1 MSSRDELP
9 SGTIREGL
17 RIEGVVPLR
26 DRAPKELLPWSFRQV
41 DKPLP
46 EKQLSIEGADP
57 LLLFG
62 FNDVYLRKIENAFP
76 DTHITAR
83 GTEIHLEGAEQDI
96 EKVERV
102 FNEMVVLL
110 DRNETLTED
119 DVDTVLA
126 LFDSEEAPARTDPG
140 EAEAI
145 LFTPDG
151 EVIKPRS
158 PNQER
163 LVSAADA
170 NDIVFAIGP
179 AGTGKTYVAV
189 AMAVAA
195 LNNHRVN
202 RIVLTRPAVE
212 AGEQL
217 GFLPGDFYE
226 KVDPYLQPLYDALGD
241 MLPREKMAEYLEQDR
256 VEVVP
261 LAYMRGRTLKSSFVI
276 LDEAQNV
283 TTNQMKMFLTRL
295 GPKSQAIVTGD
306 ITQTDLTDRGESGL
320 IQVQDILQGID
331 GIDFIY
337 LEREDVVRHRLVRE
351 IIAAYEEHDA

>member
-1 MSSRDELP
+1 M
-9 SGTIREGL
+9 
-17 RIEGVVPLR
+17 
-26 DRAPKELLPWSFRQV
+26 
-41 DKPLP
+41 P

-62 FNDVYLRKIENAFP
+62 FNDVYLRKIESAFP

-83 GTEIHLEGAEQDI
+83 GTEIHLRGDEEDI

-126 LFDSEEAPARTDPG
+126 LYDSEDNDAAPLKD
-140 EAEAI
+140 AETI
-145 LFTPDG
+145 LTTPNG

-158 PNQER
+158 PNQKR
-163 LVSAADA
+163 LVRSAAS
-170 NDIVFAIGP
+170 NDVVFAIGP

-195 LNNHRVN
+195 LNDHRVK
-202 RIVLTRPAVE
+202 RIVLSRPAVE

-241 MLPREKMAEYLEQDR
+241 MMPREQMAEYLEQDR

-283 TTNQMKMFLTRL
+283 TTSQMKMFLTRL
-295 GPKSQAIVTGD
+295 GPKSQAIITGD
-306 ITQTDLTDRGESGL
+306 ITQTDLKNRSESGL
-320 IQVQDILQGID
+320 IQVQHILKDIE

>member
-1 MSSRDELP
+1 
-9 SGTIREGL
+9 
-17 RIEGVVPLR
+17 
-26 DRAPKELLPWSFRQV
+26 
-41 DKPLP
+41 LP

-62 FNDVYLRKIENAFP
+62 FNDVYLRKIEDAFP
-76 DTHITAR
+76 ETHITAR
-83 GTEIHLEGAEQDI
+83 GTEIHLQGDEESL
-96 EKVERV
+96 EKVEQV

-110 DRNETLTED
+110 NRNDTLTED

-126 LFDSEEAPARTDPG
+126 LFDSEEQPTQDSAPLE
-140 EAEAI
+140 EAETI
-145 LFTPDG
+145 LTTPEG

-158 PNQER
+158 PNQKR
-163 LVSAADA
+163 LVQSARS
-170 NDIVFAIGP
+170 NDVLFAIGP

-195 LNNHRVN
+195 LNEHRVK
-202 RIVLTRPAVE
+202 RIVLSRPAVE

-283 TTNQMKMFLTRL
+283 TTSQMKMFLTRL
-295 GPKSQAIVTGD
+295 GPKSQAIITGD
-306 ITQTDLTDRGESGL
+306 ITQTDLNNRNESGL
-320 IQVQDILQGID
+320 IQVQHILKDID
-331 GIDFIY
+331 GIEFIY

>member
-1 MSSRDELP
+1 M
-9 SGTIREGL
+9 
-17 RIEGVVPLR
+17 
-26 DRAPKELLPWSFRQV
+26 
-41 DKPLP
+41 P

-62 FNDVYLRKIENAFP
+62 FNDVHLRKIEEAFP

-83 GTEIHLEGAEQDI
+83 GTDIHLQGDAETL

-110 DRNETLTED
+110 DRNDTLTED

-126 LFDSEEAPARTDPG
+126 LFDSSSTDTSSPARDTDT
-140 EAEAI
+140 I
-145 LFTPDG
+145 LTTPDG

-163 LVSAADA
+163 LVSTAES
-170 NDIVFAIGP
+170 NDVVFAIGP

-195 LNNHRVN
+195 LNNHRVK
-202 RIVLTRPAVE
+202 RIVLSRPAVE

-226 KVDPYLQPLYDALGD
+226 KVDPYLQPLYDAIGD
-241 MLPREKMAEYLEQDR
+241 MMPREQMAEYLEQDR

-261 LAYMRGRTLKSSFVI
+261 LAYMRGRTLKDSFVI

-283 TTNQMKMFLTRL
+283 TTSQMKMFLTRL
-295 GPKSQAIVTGD
+295 GPKSQAIITGD
-306 ITQTDLTDRGESGL
+306 VTQTDLKHRSESGL
-320 IQVQDILQGID
+320 VQVQHILKDIEGIN
-331 GIDFIY
+331 FIY

>member
-1 MSSRDELP
+1 M
-9 SGTIREGL
+9 
-17 RIEGVVPLR
+17 
-26 DRAPKELLPWSFRQV
+26 
-41 DKPLP
+41 P

-62 FNDVYLRKIENAFP
+62 FNDVYLRKIESAFP

-83 GTEIHLEGAEQDI
+83 GTDIHLRGEEEDI

-119 DVDTVLA
+119 DVETVLA
-126 LFDSEEAPARTDPG
+126 LFDSEEQDADFA
-140 EAEAI
+140 EAETI
-145 LFTPDG
+145 LTTPEG

-158 PNQER
+158 PNQKR
-163 LVSAADA
+163 LVQSAQS
-170 NDIVFAIGP
+170 NDVVFAIGP

-195 LNNHRVN
+195 FNNHRVK
-202 RIVLTRPAVE
+202 RIVLSRPAVE

-241 MLPREKMAEYLEQDR
+241 MLPRDRMAEYLEQDR

-283 TTNQMKMFLTRL
+283 TTSQMKMFLTRL
-295 GPKSQAIVTGD
+295 GPKSQAIITGD
-306 ITQTDLTDRGESGL
+306 VTQTDLNNRSESGL
-320 IQVQDILQGID
+320 IQVQHILKDIE

>member
-1 MSSRDELP
+1 
-9 SGTIREGL
+9 
-17 RIEGVVPLR
+17 
-26 DRAPKELLPWSFRQV
+26 
-41 DKPLP
+41 LP

-62 FNDVYLRKIENAFP
+62 FNDVYLRKIEEAFP

-83 GTEIHLEGAEQDI
+83 GTEIHLRGDEEAI

-110 DRNETLTED
+110 DRNDTLTED
-119 DVDTVLA
+119 DVETVLA
-126 LFDSEEAPARTDPG
+126 LFDSGDGAASPPAPEG

-145 LFTPDG
+145 LTTPDE

-158 PNQER
+158 PNQQR
-163 LVSAADA
+163 LVSSAQS
-170 NDIVFAIGP
+170 NDVVFAIGP

-195 LNNHRVN
+195 FNAHRVK
-202 RIVLTRPAVE
+202 RIVLSRPAVE

-241 MLPREKMAEYLEQDR
+241 MMPREQMAEYLEQDR

-283 TTNQMKMFLTRL
+283 TTSQMKMFLTRL
-295 GPKSQAIVTGD
+295 GPKSQAIITGD
-306 ITQTDLTDRGESGL
+306 ITQTDLQNRSESGL
-320 IQVQDILQGID
+320 IQVQHILKDIN

-337 LEREDVVRHRLVRE
+337 LERDDVVRHRLVRE

>member
-1 MSSRDELP
+1 
-9 SGTIREGL
+9 
-17 RIEGVVPLR
+17 
-26 DRAPKELLPWSFRQV
+26 
-41 DKPLP
+41 LP

-62 FNDVYLRKIENAFP
+62 FNDVYLRKIEEAFP

-83 GTEIHLEGAEQDI
+83 GTEIHLRGDEEAI

-110 DRNETLTED
+110 DRNDTLTED
-119 DVDTVLA
+119 DVETVLA
-126 LFDSEEAPARTDPG
+126 LFDGGDGAASAPATEG

-145 LFTPDG
+145 LTTPDG

-158 PNQER
+158 PNQQR
-163 LVSAADA
+163 LVSSA
-170 NDIVFAIGP
+170 NSNDVVFAIGP

-195 LNNHRVN
+195 LNAHRVK
-202 RIVLTRPAVE
+202 RIVLSRPAVE

-241 MLPREKMAEYLEQDR
+241 MMPREQMAEYLEQDR

-283 TTNQMKMFLTRL
+283 TTSQMKMFLTRL
-295 GPKSQAIVTGD
+295 GPKSQAIITGD
-306 ITQTDLTDRGESGL
+306 ITQTDLQNRGESGL
-320 IQVQDILQGID
+320 IQVQHILKDIN

>member
-1 MSSRDELP
+1 M
-9 SGTIREGL
+9 
-17 RIEGVVPLR
+17 
-26 DRAPKELLPWSFRQV
+26 
-41 DKPLP
+41 P

-62 FNDVYLRKIENAFP
+62 FNDVYLRKIESAFP

-83 GTEIHLEGAEQDI
+83 GTDIHLRGDEEDL

-126 LFDSEEAPARTDPG
+126 LFDSEDADQAPLAD
-140 EAEAI
+140 AEAI
-145 LFTPDG
+145 LTTPDG

-158 PNQER
+158 PNQKR
-163 LVSAADA
+163 LVRSADS
-170 NDIVFAIGP
+170 NDVVFAIGP

-195 LNNHRVN
+195 LNDHRVK
-202 RIVLTRPAVE
+202 RIVLSRPAVE

-226 KVDPYLQPLYDALGD
+226 KVDPYLQPLYDAIGD
-241 MLPREKMAEYLEQDR
+241 MMPREQMAEYLEQDR

-283 TTNQMKMFLTRL
+283 TTSQMKMFLTRL
-295 GPKSQAIVTGD
+295 GPKSQAIITGD
-306 ITQTDLTDRGESGL
+306 VTQTDLNNRSNSGL
-320 IQVQDILQGID
+320 IQVQHILKDIEGIE
-331 GIDFIY
+331 FIY

>member
-1 MSSRDELP
+1 M
-9 SGTIREGL
+9 
-17 RIEGVVPLR
+17 
-26 DRAPKELLPWSFRQV
+26 
-41 DKPLP
+41 P

-62 FNDVYLRKIENAFP
+62 FNDVHLRKIEEAFP
-76 DTHITAR
+76 NTHITAR
-83 GTEIHLEGAEQDI
+83 GTDIHLQGDADAL

-110 DRNETLTED
+110 DRNDTLTED

-126 LFDSEEAPARTDPG
+126 LFDSDSTNSSSSPRDAD
-140 EAEAI
+140 AI
-145 LFTPDG
+145 LTTPEG

-163 LVSAADA
+163 LVSTAQS
-170 NDIVFAIGP
+170 NDVVFAIGP

-195 LNNHRVN
+195 LNNHRVKK
-202 RIVLTRPAVE
+202 IVLSRPAVE

-261 LAYMRGRTLKSSFVI
+261 LAYMRGRTLKDSFVI

-283 TTNQMKMFLTRL
+283 TTSQMKMFLTRL
-295 GPKSQAIVTGD
+295 GPQSQAIITGD
-306 ITQTDLTDRGESGL
+306 VTQTDLQHRSESGL
-320 IQVQDILQGID
+320 VQVQHILKDIEGIN
-331 GIDFIY
+331 FIY

>member
-1 MSSRDELP
+1 M
-9 SGTIREGL
+9 
-17 RIEGVVPLR
+17 
-26 DRAPKELLPWSFRQV
+26 
-41 DKPLP
+41 P
-46 EKQLSIEGADP
+46 EKQLSIEGTDP

-76 DTHITAR
+76 ETHITAR
-83 GTEIHLEGAEQDI
+83 GTEIHLQGDEESL
-96 EKVERV
+96 EKVEQV

-110 DRNETLTED
+110 NRNDTLTED
-119 DVDTVLA
+119 DVETVLA
-126 LFDSEEAPARTDPG
+126 LFDSENPQQDAATLDD
-140 EAEAI
+140 AETI
-145 LFTPDG
+145 LTTPEG

-158 PNQER
+158 PNQKR
-163 LVSAADA
+163 LVQSAQS
-170 NDIVFAIGP
+170 NDVLFAIGP

-195 LNNHRVN
+195 LNEHRVK
-202 RIVLTRPAVE
+202 RIVLSRPAVE

-283 TTNQMKMFLTRL
+283 TTSQMKMFLTRL
-295 GPKSQAIVTGD
+295 GPKSQAIITGD
-306 ITQTDLTDRGESGL
+306 ITQTDLNNRSESGL
-320 IQVQDILQGID
+320 IQVQHILKDID
-331 GIDFIY
+331 GIEFIY

>member
-1 MSSRDELP
+1 
-9 SGTIREGL
+9 
-17 RIEGVVPLR
+17 
-26 DRAPKELLPWSFRQV
+26 
-41 DKPLP
+41 LP

-57 LLLFG
+57 LHLFG
-62 FNDVYLRKIENAFP
+62 FNDVYLRKIESAFP

-83 GTEIHLEGAEQDI
+83 GTEIHLRGDEEDI

-126 LFDSEEAPARTDPG
+126 LFDSEDADGTALADK
-140 EAEAI
+140 EAI
-145 LFTPDG
+145 LTTPDG

-158 PNQER
+158 PNQQR
-163 LVSAADA
+163 LLQSAQS
-170 NDIVFAIGP
+170 NDVVFAIGP

-195 LNNHRVN
+195 LNDHRVK
-202 RIVLTRPAVE
+202 RIVLSRPAVE

-241 MLPREKMAEYLEQDR
+241 MMPREQMAEYLEQDR

-283 TTNQMKMFLTRL
+283 TTSQMKMFLTRL
-295 GPKSQAIVTGD
+295 GPKSQAIITGD
-306 ITQTDLTDRGESGL
+306 VTQTDLNNRNESGL
-320 IQVQDILQGID
+320 IQVQHILKDIE

>member
-1 MSSRDELP
+1 M
-9 SGTIREGL
+9 
-17 RIEGVVPLR
+17 
-26 DRAPKELLPWSFRQV
+26 
-41 DKPLP
+41 P

-62 FNDVYLRKIENAFP
+62 FNDVYLRKIESAFP

-83 GTEIHLEGAEQDI
+83 GTEIHLRGNEEDI

-110 DRNETLTED
+110 DRNDTLTED
-119 DVDTVLA
+119 DVETVLA
-126 LFDSEEAPARTDPG
+126 LFDSEGPDAPTLEDP
-140 EAEAI
+140 ETI
-145 LFTPDG
+145 LTTPDG

-158 PNQER
+158 SNQKR
-163 LVSAADA
+163 LVHSAQS
-170 NDIVFAIGP
+170 NDVVFAIGP

-195 LNNHRVN
+195 LNDHRVK
-202 RIVLTRPAVE
+202 RIVLSRPAVE

-241 MLPREKMAEYLEQDR
+241 MLPREEMAESLEQDR
-256 VEVVP
+256 VQVVP

-283 TTNQMKMFLTRL
+283 TTSQMKMFLTRL
-295 GPKSQAIVTGD
+295 GPQSQAIITGD
-306 ITQTDLTDRGESGL
+306 ITQTDLNNRSESGL
-320 IQVQDILQGID
+320 IQVQHILKDIEGIE
-331 GIDFIY
+331 FIY

>member
-1 MSSRDELP
+1 M
-9 SGTIREGL
+9 
-17 RIEGVVPLR
+17 
-26 DRAPKELLPWSFRQV
+26 
-41 DKPLP
+41 P

-62 FNDVYLRKIENAFP
+62 FNDVHLRKIEEAFP
-76 DTHITAR
+76 NTHITAR
-83 GTEIHLEGAEQDI
+83 GTDIHLQGDADTL

-110 DRNETLTED
+110 DRNDTLTED

-126 LFDSEEAPARTDPG
+126 LFDSDSTNSSSSPRDAD
-140 EAEAI
+140 AI
-145 LFTPDG
+145 LTTPEG

-163 LVSAADA
+163 LVSTAQS
-170 NDIVFAIGP
+170 NDVVFAIGP

-195 LNNHRVN
+195 LNNHRVKK
-202 RIVLTRPAVE
+202 IVLSRPAVE

-261 LAYMRGRTLKSSFVI
+261 LAYMRGRTLKDSFVI

-283 TTNQMKMFLTRL
+283 TTSQMKMFLTRL
-295 GPKSQAIVTGD
+295 GPQSQAIITGD
-306 ITQTDLTDRGESGL
+306 VTQTDLQHRSESGL
-320 IQVQDILQGID
+320 VQVQHILKDIEGIN
-331 GIDFIY
+331 FIY

>member
-1 MSSRDELP
+1 M
-9 SGTIREGL
+9 
-17 RIEGVVPLR
+17 
-26 DRAPKELLPWSFRQV
+26 
-41 DKPLP
+41 P

-62 FNDVYLRKIENAFP
+62 FNDVYLRKIEDAFP

-83 GTEIHLEGAEQDI
+83 GTEIHLQGDEESL
-96 EKVERV
+96 EKVEQV

-110 DRNETLTED
+110 NRNDTLTED

-126 LFDSEEAPARTDPG
+126 LFDSEEKPTQDAAPLE
-140 EAEAI
+140 EAETI
-145 LFTPDG
+145 LTTPEG

-158 PNQER
+158 PNQKR
-163 LVSAADA
+163 LVQSARS
-170 NDIVFAIGP
+170 NDVLFAIGP

-195 LNNHRVN
+195 LNDHRVK
-202 RIVLTRPAVE
+202 RIVLSRPAVE

-283 TTNQMKMFLTRL
+283 TTSQMKMFLTRL
-295 GPKSQAIVTGD
+295 GPKSQAIITGD
-306 ITQTDLTDRGESGL
+306 ITQTDLNNRSESGL
-320 IQVQDILQGID
+320 IQVQHILKDID
-331 GIDFIY
+331 GIEFIY

>member
-1 MSSRDELP
+1 M
-9 SGTIREGL
+9 
-17 RIEGVVPLR
+17 
-26 DRAPKELLPWSFRQV
+26 
-41 DKPLP
+41 P
-46 EKQLSIEGADP
+46 EKKLSIEGADP

-62 FNDVYLRKIENAFP
+62 FNDVYLRKIEEAFP

-83 GTEIHLEGAEQDI
+83 GTEIHLRGDEDDI
-96 EKVERV
+96 EKVERI

-119 DVDTVLA
+119 DVETVLA
-126 LFDSEEAPARTDPG
+126 LFDSEEAPSTTDPDS
-140 EAEAI
+140 ADAI
-145 LFTPDG
+145 LFTPEG

-158 PNQER
+158 RNQQR
-163 LVSAADA
+163 LVSSAQS
-170 NDIVFAIGP
+170 NDVVFAIGP

-195 LNNHRVN
+195 LNDHRVKH
-202 RIVLTRPAVE
+202 IVLTRPAVE

-241 MLPREKMAEYLEQDR
+241 MLPREKLAEYLEQDR

-283 TTNQMKMFLTRL
+283 TTSQMKMFLTRL
-295 GPKSQAIVTGD
+295 GPKSQAIITGD
-306 ITQTDLTDRGESGL
+306 VTQTDLNDRSDSGL
-320 IQVQDILQGID
+320 IQVQHILKNIE

>member
-1 MSSRDELP
+1 
-9 SGTIREGL
+9 
-17 RIEGVVPLR
+17 
-26 DRAPKELLPWSFRQV
+26 
-41 DKPLP
+41 LP
-46 EKQLSIEGADP
+46 EKTLSIEGADP

-62 FNDVYLRKIENAFP
+62 FNDVYLRKIEEAFP

-83 GTEIHLEGAEQDI
+83 GTEIHLRGDEEAI

-110 DRNETLTED
+110 DRNDTLTED
-119 DVDTVLA
+119 DVETVLA
-126 LFDSEEAPARTDPG
+126 LFDSGDGAASAPATEG

-145 LFTPDG
+145 LTTPDG

-158 PNQER
+158 PNQQR
-163 LVSAADA
+163 LVSSAQS
-170 NDIVFAIGP
+170 NDVVFAIGP

-195 LNNHRVN
+195 LNDHRVK
-202 RIVLTRPAVE
+202 RIVLSRPAVE

-226 KVDPYLQPLYDALGD
+226 KVDPYLQPLYDAIGD
-241 MLPREKMAEYLEQDR
+241 MMPREQMAEYLEQDR

-283 TTNQMKMFLTRL
+283 TTSQMKMFLTRL
-295 GPKSQAIVTGD
+295 GPKSQAIITGD
-306 ITQTDLTDRGESGL
+306 ITQTDLKNRSESGL
-320 IQVQDILQGID
+320 IQVQHILKDIN

>member
-1 MSSRDELP
+1 M
-9 SGTIREGL
+9 
-17 RIEGVVPLR
+17 
-26 DRAPKELLPWSFRQV
+26 
-41 DKPLP
+41 P

-62 FNDVYLRKIENAFP
+62 FNDVYLRKIEEAFP

-83 GTEIHLEGAEQDI
+83 GTEIHLRGDEEAID
-96 EKVERV
+96 KVERV

-110 DRNETLTED
+110 DRNDTLTED

-126 LFDSEEAPARTDPG
+126 LFDSEDGTATGPAMEEDP
-140 EAEAI
+140 ETI
-145 LFTPDG
+145 LTTPDG

-158 PNQER
+158 PNQQR
-163 LVSAADA
+163 LVSSAQS
-170 NDIVFAIGP
+170 NDVVFAIGP

-195 LNNHRVN
+195 FNAHRVK
-202 RIVLTRPAVE
+202 RIVLSRPAVE

-241 MLPREKMAEYLEQDR
+241 MMPREQMAEYLEQDR

-283 TTNQMKMFLTRL
+283 TTSQMKMFLTRL
-295 GPKSQAIVTGD
+295 GPKSQAIITGD
-306 ITQTDLTDRGESGL
+306 ITQTDLQDRSESGL
-320 IQVQDILQGID
+320 IQVQHILKDIN

-351 IIAAYEEHDA
+351 IIAAYEQHDG